1 MLNLDGTQYKDA
13 LVRCVGRMARVAMDA
28 LATGMFVVAFAIALA
43 SAAAFVAPGAAL
55 AQGGQEDVQAPV
67 KEFPKVAAGVVKT
80 ANGDVDG
87 TLGEDGTVR
96 IYRGIPFA
104 APPVG
109 DLRWRE
115 PQPPANWTG
124 VRDGS
129 EFASRCTQARVYAD
143 MVFRDKGNSEDCLY
157 LNVWTPKNPG
167 KKKLGVMLWFF
178 GGGFTAGSGDEFRYD
193 GEALA
198 KKGII
203 VVTCNYRLGV
213 FGFFSHPELTKE
225 SPNHASGNYGL
236 LDQTAAMDWV
246 VKNIA
251 AFGGDP
257 KNITLGGESAG
268 SFSVS
273 AQMAS
278 PLAIGKFQKAI
289 GESGAF
295 FSNGSSPLRTLPL
308 AKSEEAGAK
317 FGSSIGA
324 NTLADLRAIPA
335 DKLLQEVGAQAAK
348 KDGYHPSP
356 NIDGYFLTESP
367 ADTFAAGKQA
377 HVPLLAGWNRDEV
390 KMAVLFNPKKPTPQS
405 FADDAKAKYGD
416 ASAEFLK
423 LYPAS
428 TDAEALQSAYALAS
442 DNFIIF
448 STWKWVN
455 MQVETAK
462 APVYHYIFEEVPA
475 TKPGSTIGPSKIP
488 ASEVGARHAGEIE
501 YVFGTLK
508 WEALPWTPE
517 DFKVSDL
524 MVSYWANFIAKG
536 DPNGPGLPKWPRYDA
551 KDDWQTMHLVDD
563 SSAAAPEANRGRYVF
578 MDQQAP
584 KLQAAQAGNK

>member
-1 MLNLDGTQYKDA
+1 MSNAGSNRNASRLFQFAT
-13 LVRCVGRMARVAMDA
+13 
-28 LATGMFVVAFAIALA
+28 LAVFGIILVVAT
-43 SAAAFVAPGAAL
+43 AFISPGPAF

-67 KEFPKVAAGVVKT
+67 KQFPKVLAEEVKT
-80 ANGDVDG
+80 ANGIVNG
-87 TLGEDGTVR
+87 TLGEDGTIR

-115 PQPPANWTG
+115 PQPAANWTG

-129 EFASRCTQARVYAD
+129 EFASRCMQTRVYAD
-143 MVFRDKGNSEDCLY
+143 MVFRSKDTSEDCLY
-157 LNVWTPKNPG
+157 LNVWTPKNTG
-167 KKKLGVMLWFF
+167 GKKLGVMLWFF
-178 GGGFTAGSGDEFRYD
+178 GGGFVSGSSDEFRYD

-198 KKGII
+198 KKGVII
-203 VVTCNYRLGV
+203 VTCNYRVGI
-213 FGFFSHPELTKE
+213 FGYYSHPDLTKE
-225 SPNHASGNYGL
+225 SAHHASGNYAF
-236 LDQTAAMDWV
+236 LDQVAALDWV

-257 KNITLGGESAG
+257 KNITIGGESAG

-278 PLAIGKFQKAI
+278 PLAIGKFQKAL

-295 FSNGSSPLRTLPL
+295 FSNGSSPLRTPTLV
-308 AKSEEAGAK
+308 KSEEAGAK
-317 FGSSIGA
+317 YAASLGA
-324 NTLADLRAIPA
+324 NSIADMRAIPA
-335 DKLLQEVGAQAAK
+335 QKLLEETAAQGSKPDA
-348 KDGYHPSP
+348 YHPGP
-356 NIDGYFLTESP
+356 NIDGYFLTASP
-367 ADTFAAGKQA
+367 TDVFAAGKQA

-416 ASAEFLK
+416 AAPEFLK

-428 TDAEALQSAYALAS
+428 TDAEALQSAYSLVS

-448 STWKWVN
+448 STWKWIN
-455 MQVETAK
+455 AQAETAK

-475 TKPGSTIGPSKIP
+475 TKPGSTIGPAKIP

-501 YVFGTLK
+501 YVFGTLT
-508 WEALPWTPE
+508 WEALPWTPA

-524 MVSYWANFIAKG
+524 MTSYWANFIAKG
-536 DPNGPGLPKWPRYDA
+536 DPNGAGLPKWPRYDA
-551 KDDWQTMHLVDD
+551 ADKFQTMHLVDD
-563 SSAAAPEANRGRYVF
+563 SSAAAPEANRARYIF
-578 MDQQAP
+578 MDEQAP
-584 KLQAAQAGNK
+584 KLIQAQQVK

>member
-1 MLNLDGTQYKDA
+1 MSNVGGNLRNARGPVGSGA
-13 LVRCVGRMARVAMDA
+13 VRRFGMASV
-28 LATGMFVVAFAIALA
+28 FVVAL
-43 SAAAFVAPGAAL
+43 AAAATVAPGCAY

-67 KEFPKVAAGVVKT
+67 KQFPKVVAEEVTT
-80 ANGDVDG
+80 ANGVVNG
-87 TLGEDGTVR
+87 TLGEDATIR

-115 PQPPANWTG
+115 PRPAANWTG

-129 EFASRCTQARVYAD
+129 EFASRCTQARIYAD
-143 MVFRDKGNSEDCLY
+143 MVFRDKGGSEDCLY
-157 LNVWTPKNPG
+157 LNVWTPKDAVG
-167 KKKLGVMLWFF
+167 KKLGVMLWFY
-178 GGGFTAGSGDEFRYD
+178 GGGFASGSSDEFRYD

-203 VVTCNYRLGV
+203 VVECNYRLGI

-225 SPNHASGNYGL
+225 SPHHASGNYGL
-236 LDQTAAMDWV
+236 LDQVAALDWT
-246 VKNIA
+246 VKNIG

-257 KNITLGGESAG
+257 TNITIGGESAG

-278 PLAIGKFQKAI
+278 PLAIGKFRKAI

-295 FSNGSSPLRTLPL
+295 FSNGSAPLRTLPL
-308 AKSEEAGAK
+308 AKSEAAGAK
-317 FGSSIGA
+317 FGASIGA
-324 NTLADLRAIPA
+324 NSLADLRAIPE
-335 DKLLQEVGAQAAK
+335 DKLLQEIEAQWGK
-348 KDGYHPSP
+348 PDSYRPSP
-356 NIDGYFLTESP
+356 NIDGYSLTKSP
-367 ADTFAAGKQA
+367 VDTFAAGKQA

-390 KMAVLFNPKKPTPQS
+390 KMVVLFNPKKPTPQS
-405 FADDAKAKYGD
+405 FADDAKAQYGD
-416 ASAEFLK
+416 ASVEFLK

-428 TDAEALQSAYALAS
+428 TDAEALQSAYSLAS

-448 STWKWVN
+448 STWKWLN
-455 MQVETAK
+455 AQVETAK
-462 APVYHYIFEEVPA
+462 VPVYHYIFEEVPA
-475 TKPGSTIGPSKIP
+475 VKPGSTAGPNKIP

-501 YVFGTLK
+501 YVFGTLT
-508 WEALPWTPE
+508 WEALPWTPA
-517 DFKVSDL
+517 DFKVSEL
-524 MVSYWANFIAKG
+524 MTSYWANFIAKG
-536 DPNGPGLPKWPRYDA
+536 DPNGAGLPNWPRYDA
-551 KDDWQTMHLVDD
+551 EDKWQTMHLVDD

-584 KLQAAQAGNK
+584 KLIQAQQAKAGN

>member
-1 MLNLDGTQYKDA
+1 MSNA
-13 LVRCVGRMARVAMDA
+13 VSSCNVARRATLTA
-28 LATGMFVVAFAIALA
+28 LALIVVGSISVLTAP
-43 SAAAFVAPGAAL
+43 SVAR

-67 KEFPKVAAGVVKT
+67 KQFPKVAAGEVTT
-80 ANGDVDG
+80 ANGVVNG
-87 TLGEDGTVR
+87 TLGEDGTIR

-115 PQPPANWTG
+115 PQAPASWTG

-129 EFASRCTQARVYAD
+129 EFASRCMQTRVYAD
-143 MVFRDKGNSEDCLY
+143 MVFRSKDNSEDCLY
-157 LNVWTPKNPG
+157 LNVWTPKNATG
-167 KKKLGVMLWFF
+167 KKLGVMLWYF
-178 GGGFTAGSGDEFRYD
+178 GGGFVSGSSDEFRYD

-198 KKGII
+198 KKGVVI
-203 VVTCNYRLGV
+203 VTCNYRLGI
-213 FGFFSHPELTKE
+213 FGMYAHPELTKE
-225 SPNHASGNYGL
+225 SAHHASGNYGL
-236 LDQTAAMDWV
+236 MDQSAALDWV

-257 KNITLGGESAG
+257 QNITIGGESAG

-295 FSNGSSPLRTLPL
+295 FSNGSAPLRTLPL
-308 AKSEEAGAK
+308 AKSEAAGAK
-317 FGSSIGA
+317 FGASIGA
-324 NTLADLRAIPA
+324 NSRADLRAIPE
-335 DKLLQEVGAQAAK
+335 DKLLQEIEAQWGK
-348 KDGYHPSP
+348 PDSYRPSP
-356 NIDGYFLTESP
+356 NIDGYSLTKSP
-367 ADTFAAGKQA
+367 TDIFAAGKQA

-390 KMAVLFNPKKPTPQS
+390 KMIVLFNPKKPTPQS
-405 FADDAKAKYGD
+405 FADDAKAKYGN
-416 ASAEFLK
+416 ASVEFLK

-448 STWKWVN
+448 STWKWIN
-455 MQVETAK
+455 QQVETGK
-462 APVYHYIFEEVPA
+462 SPVYHYIFEEVPA
-475 TKPGSTIGPSKIP
+475 TKPGSTVGPSKIP
-488 ASEVGARHAGEIE
+488 ASEVGARHAGELE
-501 YVFGTLK
+501 YVFGTLT
-508 WEALPWTPE
+508 WEALPWTPA

-524 MVSYWANFIAKG
+524 MVTYWANFIAKG
-536 DPNGPGLPKWPRYDA
+536 DPNGAGLPKWPRYDA
-551 KDDWQTMHLVDD
+551 ADKWQTMHLVDD
-563 SSAAAPEANRGRYVF
+563 SSAAAPEANRGRYIF

-584 KLQAAQAGNK
+584 KLIQAQQASAGK

>member
-1 MLNLDGTQYKDA
+1 MLNTRVTRDEITKLRKMIAIIAGVIA
-13 LVRCVGRMARVAMDA
+13 LGFVAMPQA
-28 LATGMFVVAFAIALA
+28 V
-43 SAAAFVAPGAAL
+43 L

-67 KEFPKVAAGVVKT
+67 KEFPKVAAGEVKT
-80 ANGDVDG
+80 ANGAVNG
-87 TLGEDGTVR
+87 TLGEDGTIR

-115 PQPPANWTG
+115 PQPAANWTG

-129 EFASRCTQARVYAD
+129 EFGARCMQTRVYAD
-143 MVFRDKGNSEDCLY
+143 MVFRDKGISEDCLY
-157 LNVWTPKNPG
+157 LNVWTPKNAG
-167 KKKLGVMLWFF
+167 NGKLGVLLWFF
-178 GGGFTAGSGDEFRYD
+178 GGGFVSGSGDEFRYD

-198 KKGII
+198 KKGVI
-203 VVTCNYRLGV
+203 VVTCNYRVGI

-225 SPNHASGNYGL
+225 SPHHASGNYAL
-236 LDQTAAMDWV
+236 MDQVAALEWV
-246 VKNIA
+246 QKNIA

-257 KNITLGGESAG
+257 KNITIGGESAG

-278 PLAIGKFQKAI
+278 PLAIGKFQKAL

-295 FSNGSSPLRTLPL
+295 FSNGSSPLRTQPL
-308 AKSEEAGAK
+308 AETEKAGAK
-317 FGSSIGA
+317 FGVSIGA
-324 NTLADLRAIPA
+324 NTLADLRAMPA
-335 DKLLQEVGAQAAK
+335 DKLLQETAMQATK
-348 KDGYHPSP
+348 KDPYHPGP

-367 ADTFAAGKQA
+367 ADVFAAGRQA

-390 KMAVLFNPKKPTPQS
+390 KMAVLFNPKQPTAQS
-405 FADDAKAKYGD
+405 FAEDAKAKYGD
-416 ASAEFLK
+416 ASVEFLK
-423 LYPAS
+423 LYPAA
-428 TDAEALQSAYALAS
+428 TDAEALQSSYSLVS

-448 STWKWVN
+448 STWKWLN
-455 MQVETAK
+455 MQVESAK
-462 APVYHYIFEEVPA
+462 TPVYHYIFEEVPA
-475 TKPGSTIGPSKIP
+475 TKPGSTIGPKKIP

-501 YVFGTLK
+501 YVFGTLS

-524 MVSYWANFIAKG
+524 MTSYWANFIAKG
-536 DPNGPGLPKWPRYDA
+536 DPNGDELPKWPRYDA
-551 KDDWQTMHLVDD
+551 KDKYQTMHLVDD

-584 KLQAAQAGNK
+584 KLMQAQEAKAGK

>member
-1 MLNLDGTQYKDA
+1 MFDVKGTRSKDA
-13 LVRCVGRMARVAMDA
+13 GRSARTSRGGIRGTRARIFVAACA
-28 LATGMFVVAFAIALA
+28 LAFAGGAALI
-43 SAAAFVAPGAAL
+43 APGVAL

-67 KEFPKVAAGVVKT
+67 KEFPKVVAAEVKT
-80 ANGDVDG
+80 ANGAVNG
-87 TLGEDGTVR
+87 TLGEDGTIR

-109 DLRWRE
+109 ELRWRE
-115 PQPPANWTG
+115 PQPAANWKG

-129 EFASRCTQARVYAD
+129 EFGSRCTQARVYAD
-143 MVFRDKGNSEDCLY
+143 MVFRDKGGSEDCLY
-157 LNVWTPKNPG
+157 LNVWTPKNAG
-167 KKKLGVMLWFF
+167 KGKLGVMLWFY
-178 GGGFTAGSGDEFRYD
+178 GGGFASGSSDEFRYD

-203 VVTCNYRLGV
+203 VVECNYRVGV
-213 FGFFSHPELTKE
+213 FGFFSYPELTKE
-225 SPNHASGNYGL
+225 SPHHASGNYGL
-236 LDQTAAMDWV
+236 LDQVAALDWV
-246 VKNIA
+246 IKNIA

-317 FGSSIGA
+317 FAASIGA
-324 NTLADLRAIPA
+324 NSLADLRAMPA
-335 DKLLQEVGAQAAK
+335 DKLLQEIGAQAAK
-348 KDGYHPSP
+348 KDGYRPTQ
-356 NIDGYFLTESP
+356 NIDGYFLTDSP
-367 ADTFAAGKQA
+367 ADVFAAGKQA
-377 HVPLLAGWNRDEV
+377 HVALLAGWNRDEV
-390 KMAVLFNPKKPTPQS
+390 KMMVLFNPKKPTPQS

-416 ASAEFLK
+416 ASGEFLK

-428 TDAEALQSAYALAS
+428 TDAEALQSAESLAS

-448 STWKWVN
+448 STWKWLN
-455 MQVETAK
+455 MQVETANT
-462 APVYHYIFEEVPA
+462 PVYHYIFEEVPA

-488 ASEVGARHAGEIE
+488 ASEVGARHAGELE

-508 WEALPWTPE
+508 WEALPWTPA
-517 DFKVSDL
+517 DFKVSEL
-524 MVSYWANFIAKG
+524 MTSYWANFIAKG
-536 DPNGPGLPKWPRYDA
+536 DPNGAGLPKWPKYDA
-551 KDDWQTMHLVDD
+551 ADKWQTMHLVDD

-578 MDQQAP
+578 MDQQAQQ
-584 KLQAAQAGNK
+584 LQAAQAGNK

>member
-1 MLNLDGTQYKDA
+1 MSIRKRIGEFG
-13 LVRCVGRMARVAMDA
+13 VSA
-28 LATGMFVVAFAIALA
+28 LALGMMVFSSQ
-43 SAAAFVAPGAAL
+43 SATL
-55 AQGGQEDVQAPV
+55 AQGGQVGVQAPE
-67 KEFPKVAAGVVKT
+67 KEIPKVPAGEIKT
-80 ANGDVDG
+80 ANGTIDG
-87 TLGEDGTVR
+87 TLGADGTIR
-96 IYRGIPFA
+96 IYRGIPYA

-115 PQPPANWTG
+115 PQPAANWTG
-124 VRDGS
+124 ARDGS
-129 EFASRCTQARVYAD
+129 QFASRCMQTQVFAD
-143 MVFRDKGNSEDCLY
+143 IVFRDKGINEDCLY
-157 LNVWTPKNPG
+157 LNVWTPKDAG
-167 KKKLGVMLWFF
+167 KKKLGVMLWFY
-178 GGGFTAGSGDEFRYD
+178 GGGFTAGAGDEPRYD
-193 GEALA
+193 GEVLA
-198 KKGII
+198 KKGVII
-203 VVTCNYRLGV
+203 VECNYRLGV

-225 SPNHASGNYGL
+225 SSHHASGNYGL
-236 LDQTAAMDWV
+236 IDQAAALDWV

-257 KNITLGGESAG
+257 KNITIGGESAG
-268 SFSVS
+268 SFAVS

-317 FGSSIGA
+317 FAASLGA
-324 NTLADLRAIPA
+324 NSLADLRAIPA
-335 DKLLQEVGAQAAK
+335 DKLLHDTAMETAK
-348 KDGYHPSP
+348 HDGYHPSP

-367 ADTFAAGKQA
+367 TDIFAAGRQA
-377 HVPLLAGWNRDEV
+377 RVPLLAGWNRDEV
-390 KMAVLFNPKKPTPQS
+390 KMMVLFNPKQPTAAS
-405 FADDAKAKYGD
+405 FAEDAKVRYGD

-428 TDAEALQSAYALAS
+428 TDAEALDSSYALAS

-448 STWKWVN
+448 STWKWLNV
-455 MQVETAK
+455 QAETAK
-462 APVYHYIFEEVPA
+462 TPVYHYIFEEVPA
-475 TKPGSTIGPSKIP
+475 VKPGSTIGPSKIP
-488 ASEVGARHAGEIE
+488 ASAVGARHAGELE

-508 WEALPWTPE
+508 WEDLPWTPA

-536 DPNGPGLPKWPRYDA
+536 DPNGAGLPKWPRYDA

-563 SSAAAPEANRGRYVF
+563 SSAAAPEANRARYLF
-578 MDQQAP
+578 MDAQTPAQLAA
-584 KLQAAQAGNK
+584 QAAQAK

>member
-1 MLNLDGTQYKDA
+1 MLSLTGNDRELSR
-13 LVRCVGRMARVAMDA
+13 VSIARRNRAIAAATFA
-28 LATGMFVVAFAIALA
+28 LACLVML
-43 SAAAFVAPGAAL
+43 VAPGGTY

-67 KEFPKVAAGVVKT
+67 KQFPKVMAEDVTT
-80 ANGDVDG
+80 ANGVVNG
-87 TLGEDGTVR
+87 TLGEDGTIR

-115 PQPPANWTG
+115 PQPAANWTG

-129 EFASRCTQARVYAD
+129 EFASRCMQTRVYSD
-143 MVFRDKGNSEDCLY
+143 MVFRDQGISEDCLY
-157 LNVWTPKNPG
+157 LNVWTPKDAGN
-167 KKKLGVMLWFF
+167 KKLGVLLWFY
-178 GGGFTAGSGDEFRYD
+178 GGGFVSGSSDEFRYD

-203 VVTCNYRLGV
+203 VVECNYRLGI

-225 SPNHASGNYGL
+225 SPHHASGNYGL
-236 LDQTAAMDWV
+236 LDQAAALDWV

-257 KNITLGGESAG
+257 NNITIGGESAG
-268 SFSVS
+268 SLSVS
-273 AQMAS
+273 GQMAS

-295 FSNGSSPLRTLPL
+295 FSNGSTPVRTLPL

-317 FGSSIGA
+317 YGASIGA
-324 NTLADLRAIPA
+324 NSLADLRAIPA
-335 DKLLQEVGAQAAK
+335 EKLLQETAAQGAK
-348 KDGYHPSP
+348 PDGYRAWP
-356 NIDGYFLTESP
+356 NIDGYFLTEDP
-367 ADTFAAGKQA
+367 VKVYAAGKQA

-416 ASAEFLK
+416 ASVEFLR

-428 TDAEALQSAYALAS
+428 TDAEALQSAEALAS

-455 MQVETAK
+455 EQARTAK
-462 APVYHYIFEEVPA
+462 EPVYHYIFEEVPA
-475 TKPGSTIGPSKIP
+475 TKPGSTVGPSKIP
-488 ASEVGARHAGEIE
+488 ASEVGARHAGELE
-501 YVFGTLK
+501 YVFGTLA
-508 WEALPWTPE
+508 WEALPWTPA
-517 DFKVSDL
+517 DFKVSEL
-524 MVSYWANFIAKG
+524 MTSYWANFIATG
-536 DPNGPGLPKWPRYDA
+536 DPNGKGLPEWPRYDA
-551 KDDWQTMHLVDD
+551 KDKWQTMHLVDD
-563 SSAAAPEANRGRYVF
+563 SSAAAPEANRGRYLF
-578 MDQQAP
+578 MDAQAP
-584 KLQAAQAGNK
+584 KLIQAQQSK

>member
-1 MLNLDGTQYKDA
+1 MSNA
-13 LVRCVGRMARVAMDA
+13 VSSCNVARRATLTA
-28 LATGMFVVAFAIALA
+28 LALIVVGSISVLTAP
-43 SAAAFVAPGAAL
+43 SVAR

-67 KEFPKVAAGVVKT
+67 KQFPKVAAGEVTT
-80 ANGDVDG
+80 ANGVVNG
-87 TLGEDGTVR
+87 TLGEDGTIR

-115 PQPPANWTG
+115 PQAPASWTG

-129 EFASRCTQARVYAD
+129 EFASRCMQTRVYAD
-143 MVFRDKGNSEDCLY
+143 MVFRSKDNSEDCLY
-157 LNVWTPKNPG
+157 LNVWTPKNATG
-167 KKKLGVMLWFF
+167 KKLGVMLWYF
-178 GGGFTAGSGDEFRYD
+178 GGGFVSGSSDEFRYD

-198 KKGII
+198 KKGVVI
-203 VVTCNYRLGV
+203 VTCNYRLGI
-213 FGFFSHPELTKE
+213 FGMYAHPELTKE
-225 SPNHASGNYGL
+225 SAHHASGNYGL
-236 LDQTAAMDWV
+236 MDQSAALDWV

-257 KNITLGGESAG
+257 QNITIGGESAG

-278 PLAIGKFQKAI
+278 PLSIGKFQKAL

-295 FSNGSSPLRTLPL
+295 FSNGSSPIRTPPL
-308 AKSEEAGAK
+308 AQAEAAGAK
-317 FGSSIGA
+317 YAASLGA
-324 NTLADLRAIPA
+324 NSIADMRAIPA
-335 DKLLQEVGAQAAK
+335 QKLLEETAAQH
-348 KDGYHPSP
+348 DFHPTHD
-356 NIDGYFLTESP
+356 IDGYFFPASP
-367 ADTFAAGKQA
+367 TDIFAAGKQA

-390 KMAVLFNPKKPTPQS
+390 KMIVLFNPKKPTPQS

-416 ASAEFLK
+416 ASVEFLK

-428 TDAEALQSAYALAS
+428 TDAEAIQSAEALAS

-448 STWKWVN
+448 STWKWIN
-455 MQVETAK
+455 QQVETGK
-462 APVYHYIFEEVPA
+462 SPVYHYIFEEVPA
-475 TKPGSTIGPSKIP
+475 TKPGSTVGPSKIP

-501 YVFGTLK
+501 YVFGTLT
-508 WEALPWTPE
+508 WEALPWTPA

-524 MVSYWANFIAKG
+524 MVTYWANFIAKG
-536 DPNGPGLPKWPRYDA
+536 DPNGAGLPKWPRYDA
-551 KDDWQTMHLVDD
+551 ADKWQTMHLVDD
-563 SSAAAPEANRGRYVF
+563 SSAAAPEANRGRYIF

-584 KLQAAQAGNK
+584 KFIQAQQGK

>member
-1 MLNLDGTQYKDA
+1 MKIAERSRHILKT
-13 LVRCVGRMARVAMDA
+13 VASAFA
-28 LATGMFVVAFAIALA
+28 LAVLM
-43 SAAAFVAPGAAL
+43 SAAQIPAH
-55 AQGGQEDVQAPV
+55 AQGGQVGVQAPTQDV
-67 KEFPKVAAGVVKT
+67 PKVPAGAIKT
-80 ANGDVDG
+80 ANGMVDG
-87 TLGEDGTVR
+87 TLGADGTMR
-96 IYRGIPFA
+96 IYRGIPYA

-115 PQPPANWTG
+115 PQPTANWTG

-129 EFASRCTQARVYAD
+129 QFAARCMQTQVYAD
-143 MVFRDKGNSEDCLY
+143 IVFRDKGISEDCLY
-157 LNVWTPKNPG
+157 LNVWTPKDAG
-167 KKKLGVMLWFF
+167 KKKLGVMLWFY
-178 GGGFTAGSGDEFRYD
+178 GGGFAAGASDEPRYD

-198 KKGII
+198 KKGVII
-203 VVTCNYRLGV
+203 VECNYRLGV

-225 SPNHASGNYGL
+225 SAHHASGNYGL
-236 LDQTAAMDWV
+236 IDQSAALDWV

-257 KNITLGGESAG
+257 KNITIGGESAG

-278 PLAIGKFQKAI
+278 PLSIGKFQKAI

-295 FSNGSSPLRTLPL
+295 FSNGTSPLRTLPL
-308 AKSEEAGAK
+308 AKSEEAGSK
-317 FGSSIGA
+317 FAASLGA
-324 NTLADLRAIPA
+324 NTLAELRAIPA
-335 DKLLQEVGAQAAK
+335 DKLLHDTAMEGAK
-348 KDGYHPSP
+348 KDGFHPSP

-367 ADTFAAGKQA
+367 NDVFAAGKQA

-390 KMAVLFNPKKPTPQS
+390 KMMILFNPKQPTAAS
-405 FADDAKAKYGD
+405 FAEDAKARYGD

-428 TDAEALQSAYALAS
+428 TDVEALDSSYALAS

-448 STWKWVN
+448 STWKWLNV
-455 MQVETAK
+455 QAETAK
-462 APVYHYIFEEVPA
+462 TPVYHYIFEQVPA

-488 ASEVGARHAGEIE
+488 ASAVGARHAGELE

-508 WEALPWTPE
+508 WEDLPWTPA
-517 DFKVSDL
+517 DFKVSGL

-536 DPNGPGLPKWPRYDA
+536 DPNGGGLPKWPRYDA
-551 KDDWQTMHLVDD
+551 KDGWQTMHLVDD
-563 SSAAAPEANRGRYVF
+563 SSAAAPEANRGRYLF
-578 MDQQAP
+578 MDAQAAKQQAAP
-584 KLQAAQAGNK
+584 PAAK